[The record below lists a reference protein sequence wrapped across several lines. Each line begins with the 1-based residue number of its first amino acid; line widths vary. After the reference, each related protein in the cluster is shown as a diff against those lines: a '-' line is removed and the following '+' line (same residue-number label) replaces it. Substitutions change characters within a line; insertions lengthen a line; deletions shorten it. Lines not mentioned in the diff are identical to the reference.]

1 MAVNRPYHEQI
12 DIRNTKKLRELEA
25 TLPPFLFYFFRG
37 IEPNTSSRTRIAYAY
52 DLRVFFD
59 YLVENHPFFK
69 GKDVRSLEV
78 SSLENVKPIDLEA
91 YMDYL
96 KYYTSEDG
104 EEHINHARGLMRKI
118 SAIKTMYN
126 YFYQKEMV
134 ESNPAARI
142 PLPKI
147 PQKEIIRLDI
157 DEVAELLDQVES
169 GEKLSEKQQ
178 AFHEKTKNRDLA
190 MLSLLLG
197 TGIRVSECVGL
208 DIKDVDFQ
216 NMGVHVHRKGGKEAI
231 VYFSDEVADALEV
244 YYDERKTLVPRA
256 GYEDAFFLS
265 LQMRRINVCSVENL
279 VKKYAMTV
287 TTLKK
292 ITPHKLRSTYGTSLY
307 QETNDIYLVAS
318 VLGHSDVN
326 TTKKHYAATND
337 YMLRSQRNAV
347 KLREKLPDKDDGS
360 APEPEAASKKDDPD
374 NKTDE

>member
-1 MAVNRPYHEQI
+1 MAVNRPYHEQV
-12 DIRNTKKLRELEA
+12 DIRNTTKLWELES
-25 TLPPFLFYFFRG
+25 TLPPFMFYFFRG

-59 YLVENHPFFK
+59 YVREKHPEFM
-69 GKDVRSLEV
+69 GKDIKDLKV
-78 SSLENVKPIDLEA
+78 SFLDAVKPIDLEA
-91 YMDYL
+91 YLDHL

-142 PLPKI
+142 PMPKA
-147 PQKEIIRLDI
+147 PEKEIIRLDI
-157 DEVAELLDQVES
+157 DEVADLLDQVES
-169 GEKLSEKQQ
+169 GEKLTEKQK

-208 DIKDVDFQ
+208 DIKDVDFG

-231 VYFSDEVADALEV
+231 VYFSDEVADALEI
-244 YYDERKTLVPRA
+244 YFDERKTLAAQA
-256 GYEDAFFLS
+256 GHEEAFFLS
-265 LQMRRINVCSVENL
+265 LQKKRINVRSVENL
-279 VKKYAMTV
+279 VKKYAQTV

-326 TTKKHYAATND
+326 TTKKHDAATND
-337 YMLRSQRNAV
+337 YMLRAQRNAV
-347 KLREKLPDKDDGS
+347 KLREKLPEQ
-360 APEPEAASKKDDPD
+360 AAEPMSLQMTEAETSEEEKK
-374 NKTDE
+374 E

>member
-1 MAVNRPYHEQI
+1 MAASRPYHEQV
-12 DIRNTKKLRELEA
+12 DIRNTMKLREIEA
-25 TLPPFLFYFFRG
+25 SLPPFLFYFFRG

-59 YLVENHPFFK
+59 YLLQNHPYFK
-69 GKDVRSLEV
+69 GKIMQELEISMLEQVR
-78 SSLENVKPIDLEA
+78 PIDLEA
-91 YMDYL
+91 YMDHL
-96 KYYTSEDG
+96 KYYVSEDG
-104 EEHINHARGLMRKI
+104 EEHINHSRGLMRKI
-118 SAIKTMYN
+118 SSIKTMYN

-134 ESNPAARI
+134 DSNPASRI

-147 PQKEIIRLDI
+147 PEKEIIRLDI
-157 DEVAELLDQVES
+157 DEVADLLDQVES
-169 GEKLSEKQQ
+169 GERLTEKQQ

-190 MLSLLLG
+190 LLSLLLG

-208 DIKDVDFQ
+208 DIKDVDFT

-231 VYFSDEVADALEV
+231 VYFSDEVADALEI
-244 YYDERKTLVPRA
+244 YYDERKNMNPRE
-256 GYEDAFFLS
+256 GHENAFFLS
-265 LQMRRINVCSVENL
+265 LQLRRINVRSVENL
-279 VKKYAMTV
+279 VKKYAQTV

-337 YMLRSQRNAV
+337 YMLRAQRNAV
-347 KLREKLPDKDDGS
+347 KLREKYPGS
-360 APEPEAASKKDDPD
+360 ESETGGTEKHGTS
-374 NKTDE
+374 DEEE